1 MHENLMNASSAPSPA
16 LGQPSASARIVPV
29 ATILL
34 PPLVVDLDGTL
45 IKTNLLL
52 ESVCSLLRQEPLA
65 LFALP
70 IWLLKGRAH
79 LKREIAQRVQ
89 FDPALLPYRTELLDY
104 LRAEHDKGR
113 AIILATASDERFA
126 RNVADHLKVFD
137 MVVAS
142 DGITNLAAERKR
154 ARLVAEFGEKGFD
167 YVGDESRDLAVWSS
181 ARNAIVVSP
190 SPRLKQAVVKV
201 SQFQRAFEEPGA
213 SVAEYLTA
221 LRPQQWLKNIL
232 VFVPLFSAHLFT
244 EPILLIRTIIAFV
257 AFCCCASSGYLVND
271 LCDLPADRHHPS
283 KRLRPFASGRL
294 PLAYG
299 FAMAPVLAILGC
311 LLAGLLSGLSLG
323 IVMLYFIIAAAYSLS
338 LKKVV
343 LLDVFTLASLYT
355 LRIIEGGLAAAV
367 PLSVWLLAFSMFL
380 FLSLAFIKRYAELA
394 IMRSVDG
401 EHAKARSYELGDA
414 ELLVIKG
421 MASGYAAVLV
431 LSLYIASG
439 SVRPLYSTHQV
450 LWLVCPLL
458 LYWIGYL
465 WLVAHRG
472 KMYHDPLVFA
482 VRDRTSRILILLM
495 LAAALIAI

>member
-1 MHENLMNASSAPSPA
+1 
-16 LGQPSASARIVPV
+16 
-29 ATILL
+29 
-34 PPLVVDLDGTL
+34 VVDLDGTL
-45 IKTNLLL
+45 IKTDLLL

-70 IWLLKGRAH
+70 VWLLKGRAH
-79 LKREIAQRVQ
+79 LKRKIAERVEL
-89 FDPALLPYRTELLDY
+89 DPALLPYRTEVLDY

-113 AIILATASDERFA
+113 SIVLATASDAKFA
-126 RNVADHLKVFD
+126 RHVADHLKLFD
-137 MVVAS
+137 VVLAS
-142 DGITNLAAERKR
+142 DGTTNLAAERKR
-154 ARLVAEFGEKGFD
+154 VRLVTQFGEKGFD
-167 YVGDESRDLAVWSS
+167 YIGDEFRDLAVWSS
-181 ARNAIVVSP
+181 ARKAIVVSP
-190 SPRLKQAVVKV
+190 NPRLRQAVVKV
-201 SQFQRAFEEPGA
+201 SQFERAFAEPGA
-213 SVAEYLTA
+213 SVAEYLGA
-221 LRPQQWLKNIL
+221 LRPQQWMKNIL
-232 VFVPLFSAHLFT
+232 VFVPLFAAHLLT
-244 EPILLIRTIIAFV
+244 EPILVIRTIIAFV

-299 FAMAPVLAILGC
+299 FVFAPLLAIIGC
-311 LLAGLLSGLSLG
+311 ALAGLLSGLSLG
-323 IVMLYFIIAAAYSLS
+323 IVVLYFIVAAAYSFF
-338 LKKVV
+338 LKKEV

-367 PLSVWLLAFSMFL
+367 PLSVWLLGFSMFL
-380 FLSLAFIKRYAELA
+380 FLSLAFIKRYAELV

-401 EHAKARSYELGDA
+401 DHAMARSYEQGDA
-414 ELLVIKG
+414 ELLVSKG
-421 MASGYAAVLV
+421 TASGYAAVLV

-439 SVRPLYSTHQV
+439 SVKVLYSTHEI

>member
-1 MHENLMNASSAPSPA
+1 MHENVVNACSAPSPA
-16 LGQPSASARIVPV
+16 LGQPGASAGIVSVP
-29 ATILL
+29 TRLL

-45 IKTNLLL
+45 IKTDLLL

-89 FDPALLPYRTELLDY
+89 LDPALLPYRTELLDY

-113 AIILATASDERFA
+113 SIILATASDERFA
-126 RNVADHLKVFD
+126 RQVADHLTLFD
-137 MVVAS
+137 MVLAS

-154 ARLVAEFGEKGFD
+154 ARLVTQFGEKGFD
-167 YVGDESRDLAVWSS
+167 YVGNESRDLAVWSS
-181 ARNAIVVSP
+181 ARKAIVVSP
-190 SPRLKQAVVKV
+190 NPRLKQAVVKV
-201 SQFQRAFEEPGA
+201 SQFERAFAEPGA
-213 SVAEYLTA
+213 SVAEYLRA

-232 VFVPLFSAHLFT
+232 VFVPLFAAHLFT
-244 EPILLIRTIIAFV
+244 EPILLVRTIIAFV

-271 LCDLPADRHHPS
+271 LCDLPADRHHPA
-283 KRLRPFASGRL
+283 KRLRPFASGEL

-299 FAMAPVLAILGC
+299 FAMAPVLAVFGC

-323 IVMLYFIIAAAYSLS
+323 IVVLYFIVAAAYSLS
-338 LKKVV
+338 LKKEV

-380 FLSLAFIKRYAELA
+380 FLSLAFVKRYAELV
-394 IMRSVDG
+394 IMRGVDG
-401 EHAKARSYELGDA
+401 DQAKARSYELSDA
-414 ELLVIKG
+414 ELLVSKG
-421 MASGYAAVLV
+421 TASGYAAVLV
-431 LSLYIASG
+431 LSLYIGSG
-439 SVRPLYSTHQV
+439 AVKVLYSTHEV

-472 KMYHDPLVFA
+472 KMYHDPLIFA

>member
-1 MHENLMNASSAPSPA
+1 MHENVVNASSAPSPA
-16 LGQPSASARIVPV
+16 LGQPGTSAGIVSVP
-29 ATILL
+29 TRLL

-45 IKTNLLL
+45 IKTDLLL

-89 FDPALLPYRTELLDY
+89 LDAALLPYRTELLDY

-113 AIILATASDERFA
+113 SIILATASDERFA
-126 RNVADHLKVFD
+126 TQVADHLTLFD
-137 MVVAS
+137 MVLAS

-154 ARLVAEFGEKGFD
+154 ARLVAQFGEKGFD
-167 YVGDESRDLAVWSS
+167 YAGDESRDLAVWSS
-181 ARNAIVVSP
+181 ARKAIVVSP
-190 SPRLKQAVVKV
+190 NPRLKQAAVKV
-201 SQFQRAFEEPGA
+201 SQFERAFAEPGA
-213 SVAEYLTA
+213 SVAEYLRA

-232 VFVPLFSAHLFT
+232 VFVPLFAAHLFT
-244 EPILLIRTIIAFV
+244 EPILLVRTIIAFV

-271 LCDLPADRHHPS
+271 LCDLPADRHHPA
-283 KRLRPFASGRL
+283 KRLRPFASGEL

-299 FAMAPVLAILGC
+299 FAMAPVLAVFGC

-323 IVMLYFIIAAAYSLS
+323 IVVLYFIVAAAYSLS
-338 LKKVV
+338 LKKEV

-380 FLSLAFIKRYAELA
+380 FLSLAFIKRYAELV

-401 EHAKARSYELGDA
+401 DQAKARSYESSDA
-414 ELLVIKG
+414 ELLVSKG
-421 MASGYAAVLV
+421 TASGYAAVLV
-431 LSLYIASG
+431 LSLYIGSG
-439 SVRPLYSTHQV
+439 AVKVLYSTHEV

-458 LYWIGYL
+458 LYWISYL

-472 KMYHDPLVFA
+472 KMHHDPLIFA